1 MRKKHRI
8 ALLTLQ
14 LCIVAT
20 VILLISGVVGA
31 VAYLLGQLSMEELI
45 TYFESVTIGDSLFVV
60 GGVWLKR
67 NWEKIMELIEGKD
80 EPIINQKKIDELRK
94 LLRK

>member
-1 MRKKHRI
+1 MRKRHRI

-31 VAYLLGQLSMEELI
+31 VAYLLGQVSIDELI
-45 TYFESVTIGDSLFVV
+45 AYFEGVTIGDSLFVV